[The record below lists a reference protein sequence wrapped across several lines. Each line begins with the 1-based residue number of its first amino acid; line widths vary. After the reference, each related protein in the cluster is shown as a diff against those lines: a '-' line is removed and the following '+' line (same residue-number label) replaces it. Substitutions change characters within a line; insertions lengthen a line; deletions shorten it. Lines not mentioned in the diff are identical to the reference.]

1 MKTIYVVF
9 ACLLLNFSLSAQ
21 NPYPHRCAFDHAVQY
36 AESQYPGFESNYL
49 ELFERAKR
57 MAAEDGFSRSTY
69 TIPLAVHVVWKD
81 SSENLPECKIIEQ
94 VDVINEAYQ
103 RLNPDTINLRP
114 DFAGVVGNP
123 SIFFR
128 LDTIIWKQTT
138 TDFFSGGLLPDIAV
152 SDQVKHD
159 SSGGS
164 DALNT
169 AAYLN
174 IWVCSLGSGGLLGY
188 AYPPAGLSNWPADS
202 EAPTPGDDGVVIDYR
217 TVGRDN
223 VYATAQQSINTT
235 GRAGV
240 HEVGHYLGL
249 RHIWGDGLL
258 SILGIPDCNADDG
271 LTDTPNAGIPSNYQC
286 DPAQNT
292 CEAGQPG
299 DLPDMIENFMD
310 YSEETCQNSFTLGQI
325 GIMHGVLNAE
335 RDSLLLTAAPTTPSR
350 PDNDAQPHA
359 LGLQV
364 NTDGTCNAFAS
375 STNLYAS
382 QSIDACVG
390 TVANDVWFSFEN
402 STSGFIVDL
411 SNIAAT
417 VGSGTDMAYEV
428 FSGSC
433 GSLQSVYCSTNT
445 NDTLSGLSFGTH
457 FIRVYST
464 DLSSSQSFDICLQSY
479 GTMVV
484 GTSMVEALANDVRV
498 YPNPSTGRFIVEI
511 PAQATFNGVLEVK
524 NVLGQRISNPVQID
538 NFASV
543 VELDLSTLDNGMYI
557 LEFNVDG
564 ERFVKKVVLN
574 K

>member
-1 MKTIYVVF
+1 MKTINFLF
-9 ACLLLNFSLSAQ
+9 AFFLLSLSLSAQ
-21 NPYPHRCAFDHAVQY
+21 NPYPHRCAFDHAVQH
-36 AESQYPGFESNYL
+36 ADAQYPGFEHNYL

-57 MAAEDGFSRSTY
+57 MAAEGNFGRSTY

-81 SSENLPECKIIEQ
+81 SVQNLSECQIIEQ
-94 VDVINEAYQ
+94 VDILNEAYQ
-103 RLNPDTINLRP
+103 RLNPDTVNLRP
-114 DFAGVVGNP
+114 VFDNVVGNP

-128 LDTIIWKQTT
+128 LDTIIWKQST

-174 IWVCSLGSGGLLGY
+174 IWVCSLGNGGLLGY

-202 EAPTPGDDGVVIDYR
+202 EAPTPGDDGVVVDYR
-217 TVGRDN
+217 TVGRAN
-223 VYATAQQSINTT
+223 VYATAQQSINTS

-258 SILGIPDCNADDG
+258 SILGIPDCSADDG

-335 RDSLLLTAAPTTPSR
+335 RDSLLLTPAPAGPSR
-350 PDNDAQPHA
+350 PNNDAQPHA
-359 LGLQV
+359 LGLTV
-364 NTDGTCNAFAS
+364 NTDGSCNAFAS

-382 QSIDACVG
+382 QSMDACAG
-390 TVANDVWFSFEN
+390 STANDVWFSFEN
-402 STSGFIVDL
+402 STSGLIVDL
-411 SNIAAT
+411 SNITAT
-417 VGSGTDMAYEV
+417 AGSGTAMAYEV

-433 GSLQSVYCSTNT
+433 GNLQSVYCSTNT

-464 DLSSSQSFDICLQSY
+464 DTASSQSFDICLQSY
-479 GTMVV
+479 GATVV
-484 GTSMVEALANDVRV
+484 GTSMVEALAHDVRV
-498 YPNPSTGRFIVEI
+498 YPNPSTGRFTVEI
-511 PAQATFNGVLEVK
+511 PAHATFNGILEVK